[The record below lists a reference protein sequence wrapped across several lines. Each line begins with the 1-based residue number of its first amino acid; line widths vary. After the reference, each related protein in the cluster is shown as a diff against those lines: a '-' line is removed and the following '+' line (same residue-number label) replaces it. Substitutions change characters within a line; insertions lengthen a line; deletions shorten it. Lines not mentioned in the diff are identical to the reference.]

1 MQTQDIP
8 KCHLA
13 SDRTF
18 LAWFPRE
25 VRPTESFRARPGCP
39 LHGDFST
46 RVSLTVG
53 EGRSQPRYHAPTRLV
68 QSGDHGEKPRLCHH
82 RAGARH
88 EAAHSPGAKPKGKRH
103 RSAARTSLCFCP
115 SDFRPEL
122 GYLSEKLEGCGVGV
136 CFFFS
141 FSRKATDALTR
152 AKLSPSAQP
161 ENKQPPET
169 LPEPCPSPQLR
180 RGQRG
185 EAAPPTGPRPD
196 RPRRWDLAGFTLIF
210 A

>member
-1 MQTQDIP
+1 M
-8 KCHLA
+8 
-13 SDRTF
+13 
-18 LAWFPRE
+18 
-25 VRPTESFRARPGCP
+25 RPAESFRARPGCP
-39 LHGDFST
+39 LHSDFST

-82 RAGARH
+82 RARARH
-88 EAAHSPGAKPKGKRH
+88 EAAHSPGAKSKGKRH

-122 GYLSEKLEGCGVGV
+122 GYLSEKLEGCGVGG
-136 CFFFS
+136 FLFFS
-141 FSRKATDALTR
+141 FSRNATDALTR

-161 ENKQPPET
+161 ENKEPPET

-180 RGQRG
+180 PDTGGRLPPPT
-185 EAAPPTGPRPD
+185 APAPTGPG
-196 RPRRWDLAGFTLIF
+196 AGTWPVLH
-210 A
+210 